1 MIEYPYNHFDE
12 MNSNIYCIIKDFNLI
27 NLMSLNNF
35 VLSLQIRND
44 NSIYMEFR
52 DKINLDI
59 ENNMYSLFF
68 QKIKETNLEFK
79 MNFEKKNGYNNI
91 FILLDE
97 DNDEDKFSKF
107 DKIINII
114 ISLSKIN

>member
-1 MIEYPYNHFDE
+1 MKFSGISSDNLNDE
-12 MNSNIYCIIKDFNLI
+12 TPNGSDDDSKAYLTRTSF
-27 NLMSLNNF
+27 
-35 VLSLQIRND
+35 LSLQIRND